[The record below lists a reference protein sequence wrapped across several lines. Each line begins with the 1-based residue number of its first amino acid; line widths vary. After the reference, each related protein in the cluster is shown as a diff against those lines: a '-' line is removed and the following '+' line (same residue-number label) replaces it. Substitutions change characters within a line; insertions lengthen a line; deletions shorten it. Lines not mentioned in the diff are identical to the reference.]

1 MTKLATTT
9 LSTSAASVTFSNIPQ
24 HFTDLVV
31 NLSTR
36 TTYGSSGRDYIV
48 FSFNS
53 STSVYSRTWLAGFDS
68 SSKTSSTFT
77 SETYGGIA
85 TTSGGAATASTFGD
99 TRMYIPNYSGNN
111 NKSYSVDATAE
122 NNSATTWMLNLAGGL
137 WSNTSPITS
146 ITFYAAGDSISS
158 PNANFAQHS
167 TFTLY
172 GIKNA
177 RQTAGNSIKA
187 TGGNISF
194 DGTYVYHVFNSTGA
208 FVPSQPLTADVLVVA
223 GGGGAG
229 SYFGAGG
236 GGGGVLEFALQSLSS
251 GNSYTCTVGAGATG
265 VVTNIP
271 GNNGSNSQFG
281 SLTETIGGGGGG
293 GGISG
298 GNGKNGGSGGG
309 GGQTGTAGTGTVG
322 QGNNG
327 YTYNLS
333 QRAGGGGGA
342 GAAATDA
349 NGGIGRTSG
358 LINSIGSIGAGET
371 VSGNT
376 YFAGGGG
383 GAPASATYGTGGF
396 GGGGSAASGK
406 PNTGGG
412 GGSDQSAGG
421 SGIIV
426 VRYKG

>member
-1 MTKLATTT
+1 MSLETMTKLATTT

-24 HFTDLVV
+24 TYTDLKISV
-31 NLSTR
+31 
-36 TTYGSSGRDYIV
+36 SGR
-48 FSFNS
+48 
-53 STSVYSRTWLAGFDS
+53 
-68 SSKTSSTFT
+68 
-77 SETYGGIA
+77 
-85 TTSGGAATASTFGD
+85 TTSGVGDSSELGTMSFSFGSTSYTWTERLLGANGTAAYSTTNSGVATSHPIYWLNGSGSTANTFASVNVD
-99 TRMYIPNYSGNN
+99 IPNYTLNNAKSIIYEAAPEYNNTTLRLMLGGVSTTKTDPVTEIILTAGN
-111 NKSYSVDATAE
+111 TA
-122 NNSATTWMLNLAGGL
+122 
-137 WSNTSPITS
+137 
-146 ITFYAAGDSISS
+146 
-158 PNANFAQHS
+158 FAQHS

-194 DGTYVYHVFNSTGA
+194 DGTYVYHVFNSTDA

-396 GGGGSAASGK
+396 GGGGSAANGK
-406 PNTGGG
+406 SNTGGG